1 MGKYNFNSDFSIKS
15 PEATRDLPLGLTEIP
30 SVRQSSHSEGGRS
43 NIDGG
48 RELESY
54 PYHLEE
60 FLMPGFRSLDDAVK
74 QYFSGIRVP
83 TKDSYRFMRVKI
95 SGGDKSI
102 LIWADDL
109 NEGRVRLPLAAITR
123 ESFEFNQD
131 KFSPAYHSMS
141 FRYMNKA
148 GTIAAKYFR
157 PVPFLVK
164 YSMIVWTEFKR
175 DAEYVN
181 YQIATRFNPI
191 AEFRMFDTHL
201 AGNVQLRF
209 EGGSDASDKEAGFD
223 QQANVRY
230 EFSFTAESWLPLP
243 PKLVP
248 TVLGTVGV
256 IGERTGDILAPASQY
271 NATIWSEPLN

>member
-1 MGKYNFNSDFSIKS
+1 MGTYNFNSDFSIKS
-15 PEATRDLPLGLTEIP
+15 PEATGDLPLGLAEIP
-30 SVRQSSHSEGGRS
+30 SVRQSSHSEGGRTG
-43 NIDGG
+43 IGG
-48 RELESY
+48 KDLETY

-60 FLMPGFRSLDDAVK
+60 FLMPGFRSLDDAIK

-131 KFSPAYHSMS
+131 KFSPTYHSMS

-148 GTIAAKYFR
+148 GTLAAKYYR

-191 AEFRMFDTHL
+191 AEFRMFDAHL

-209 EGGSDASDKEAGFD
+209 EGGSDASDKETGFD

-230 EFSFTAESWLPLP
+230 EFSFTAEAWLPLP

-256 IGERTGDILAPASQY
+256 IGERSGDTLAPTSQY